1 MAHHMFH
8 QDPMVSK
15 QLSQLKNNYFKAF
28 SYFGISGEIIDCQG
42 ETGDL
47 PRLKFYYFHIEFSC
61 CVVGFKSR

>member
-1 MAHHMFH
+1 MEHRMFL

-15 QLSQLKNNYFKAF
+15 QLSQLKNNIKAF

-47 PRLKFYYFHIEFSC
+47 PHLKFYYFHIEFSC
-61 CVVGFKSR
+61 YVAGFKSR